1 MRSNEPPFFFPHR
14 FSIDFRVTNTWGY
27 RLENGSWNGLTGML
41 QRREID
47 IGGTA
52 TYLIQQRI
60 GVIDYV
66 QLYTRTK

>member
-1 MRSNEPPFFFPHR
+1 MEVDRESHR
-14 FSIDFRVTNTWGY
+14 IDFRVTNTWGY
-27 RLENGSWNGLTGML
+27 RQENGSWTGLTGML

-47 IGGTA
+47 IGGTG